1 MVASKTH
8 PGGPIS
14 SERCLFP
21 KKWTN
26 KTGVEVVLGFEAGWW
41 FQICFMFIPTWGND
55 PILTNIFQMG
65 WNHQLVEVVLG
76 FEALSKF
83 VARILLQAFFLLFHD
98 SFSLREIS
106 VQKKNAERK
115 DDTPKHVGFVQVSG
129 GLQVNLV
136 HCWHNMK
143 LGLPL

>member
-1 MVASKTH
+1 MNLSCVLIQIHGLWAVAKKKRESWRMVASKTH

-26 KTGVEVVLGFEAGWW
+26 KKGVEVVLGFEAGWW

-65 WNHQLVEVVLG
+65 
-76 FEALSKF
+76 
-83 VARILLQAFFLLFHD
+83 
-98 SFSLREIS
+98 
-106 VQKKNAERK
+106 
-115 DDTPKHVGFVQVSG
+115 
-129 GLQVNLV
+129 
-136 HCWHNMK
+136 
-143 LGLPL
+143 